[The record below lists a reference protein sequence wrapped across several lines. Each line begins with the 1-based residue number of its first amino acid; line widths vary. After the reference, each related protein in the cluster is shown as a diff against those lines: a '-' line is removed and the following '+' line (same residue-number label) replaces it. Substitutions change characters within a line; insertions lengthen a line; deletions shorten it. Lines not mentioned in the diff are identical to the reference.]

1 MYFSFDLLLPESQ
14 RQLDD
19 DYLVEYE
26 ERKKL
31 RRQANWYFDEECED
45 WAWAEKNEKSPD
57 ICRQA
62 DVRE

>member
-1 MYFSFDLLLPESQ
+1 MYFSFDFDPSDVLLPEAQ

-19 DYLVEYE
+19 DYLVEHE

-45 WAWAEKNEKSPD
+45 WAWDGEE
-57 ICRQA
+57 
-62 DVRE
+62 